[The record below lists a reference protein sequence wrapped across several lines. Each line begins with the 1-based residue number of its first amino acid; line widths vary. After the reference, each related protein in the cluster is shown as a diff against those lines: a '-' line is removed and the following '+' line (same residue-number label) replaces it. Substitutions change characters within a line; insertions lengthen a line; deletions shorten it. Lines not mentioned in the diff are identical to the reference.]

1 LSKNGENTINFLQEM
16 GKSKKLQDIYFFYLP
31 RKFLNIAESGCI
43 LAIGLRKYLRGV
55 ITNE

>member
-1 LSKNGENTINFLQEM
+1 LSKNGENAINFLQEM
-16 GKSKKLQDIYFFYLP
+16 GKIKKITRYLFFHIP

-43 LAIGLRKYLRGV
+43 LAIGLRKYLRGI